1 MAGTSTGSG
10 KYSLEK
16 VMAEVLEL
24 KATQKRYAKQY
35 LDSKSTTAADK
46 ISFISDNAETTIRPT
61 DSANREIQGQQLKKM
76 EEAISRLE
84 TTVKEI
90 ARQTSE
96 NKRAIDDLE
105 QYSRR
110 NCLILHG
117 CRDIPKKE
125 SSYTEFESYV
135 VNKLNLRLGLSHRIK
150 TFDIDTCHILPSRK
164 KDTSPII
171 IKFVRQSVRDSI
183 YSSKKNLK
191 SEEENAEKLSITE
204 SLTKR
209 RLALVEEAR
218 NAFGFRNVW
227 TFYGNVYCFF
237 KNKRQVIDN
246 FGDIKRLLDS

>member
-35 LDSKSTTAADK
+35 LDSKSSSAAGK
-46 ISFISDNAETTIRPT
+46 ISFISDNAEITIRTT
-61 DSANREIQGQQLKKM
+61 DSANLEIQGQQLKKM
-76 EEAISRLE
+76 EEAISRPE

-96 NKRAIDDLE
+96 NERAIDDLE

-117 CRDIPKKE
+117 CGDIPKKK

-135 VNKLNLRLGLSHRIK
+135 VNKLNFRLGLSHRM
-150 TFDIDTCHILPSRK
+150 TFDINTCHILPSRK

-171 IKFVRQSVRDSI
+171 IKFVRRSVRNSI

-237 KNKRQVIDN
+237 KNKRQVIDD
-246 FGDIKRLLDS
+246 FGDINRLLDS